1 MTNVERCARCETPKP
16 FWTSSVNDTD
26 HWKADL
32 RLKDSLAVWRGA
44 VGKVLNRVTRWPPTL
59 PQGPFLGGGCGS
71 NAASLPD

>member
-1 MTNVERCARCETPKP
+1 MRNAETILDIIRQRHGSLESRLEIERLISGLE
-16 FWTSSVNDTD
+16 
-26 HWKADL
+26 
-32 RLKDSLAVWRGA
+32 GA